1 MGYNVGKT
9 NAVNHPPV
17 ITNFI
22 DGSIGMYT
30 VGGIFT
36 IPSYGWFMT
45 MFYPN
50 YPIFCLYTEND
61 GAIKNF
67 GQTRAWTNP

>member
-17 ITNFI
+17 ITIFI
-22 DGSIGMYT
+22 DGSIGICI
-30 VGGIFT
+30 GGIFT

-45 MFYPN
+45 MFYPH

-61 GAIKNF
+61 GAIMNF
-67 GQTRAWTNP
+67 GQTHAWTNP